1 VDADGDDLVFDGL
14 DVRSTVDAAAYPT
27 WGKAKWEAYAIKG
40 FQSRGDRVT
49 VKNSTFMGFGY
60 AMVLLGPQAKAI
72 KNEIRGFGYDG
83 LRVFGAKSI
92 LDGNLITDCVRFN
105 SNHPDAIQ
113 SWPMSGDSISGLVLE
128 NNSVIEWSNPS
139 PSRLR
144 CQLQGIGFF
153 DGFYDNLVIRNNV
166 ISVTAYHGIS
176 VYGARNAEII
186 NNTVVNGK
194 GNVSSYPWIGVFKHK
209 NGSPSKDVM
218 VANNLAMGYHGK
230 TNVTNR
236 RTYTANSTITAP
248 ARVFTDVTKFNYLPK
263 TDSGFVDNGEAAV
276 APKVDIRSYKRPAG
290 KGPDR
295 GAYETGSTPSSSTSS
310 STTTSTQSTQTAVQ
324 QQGTY

>member
-1 VDADGDDLVFDGL
+1 
-14 DVRSTVDAAAYPT
+14 
-27 WGKAKWEAYAIKG
+27 
-40 FQSRGDRVT
+40 
-49 VKNSTFMGFGY
+49 M
-60 AMVLLGPQAKAI
+60 
-72 KNEIRGFGYDG
+72 
-83 LRVFGAKSI
+83 
-92 LDGNLITDCVRFN
+92 
-105 SNHPDAIQ
+105 Q
-113 SWPMSGDSISGLVLE
+113 SWVTNGS
-128 NNSVIEWSNPS
+128 SVKDLTIEGNAIIEWSNPTK
-139 PSRLR
+139 SRLR

-176 VYGARNAEII
+176 VYGARNAEVI

-194 GNVSSYPWIGVFKHK
+194 GSASTYPWIGVFKHK

-236 RTYTANSTITAP
+236 RTYTANSTITYP
-248 ARVFTDVTKFNYLPK
+248 AKVFTDVTKFNYLPK
-263 TDSGFVDNGEAAV
+263 VGSGFIDNGATTV

-295 GAYETGSTPSSSTSS
+295 GAYETGSTLS
-310 STTTSTQSTQTAVQ
+310 TSTQSSETLRKWLSTN
-324 QQGTY
+324 